1 MYWCTYIIFRMIT
14 FGQHYAIT
22 LATQQHKNKNQ
33 PEQQQQDYQNQQDTA
48 PGGVNILLGG

>member
-1 MYWCTYIIFRMIT
+1 MIT
-14 FGQHYAIT
+14 FGQHYAIS

-33 PEQQQQDYQNQQDTA
+33 PEHQQDYQNQQDTA

>member
-1 MYWCTYIIFRMIT
+1 MVFRMIT
-14 FGQHYAIT
+14 FGQHFAIS

-33 PEQQQQDYQNQQDTA
+33 PEEHLQDHQNQPDTA